1 MIWKVWDEFSRID
14 MEELESKNK
23 NDEDIII
30 FPNHK
35 FLTFEGF
42 NNWEEGIGMG
52 GTIEEDEEEKD
63 NSANV
68 FLLIILQ

>member
-14 MEELESKNK
+14 MEEIESKNK

-42 NNWEEGIGMG
+42 NN
-52 GTIEEDEEEKD
+52 
-63 NSANV
+63 
-68 FLLIILQ
+68 